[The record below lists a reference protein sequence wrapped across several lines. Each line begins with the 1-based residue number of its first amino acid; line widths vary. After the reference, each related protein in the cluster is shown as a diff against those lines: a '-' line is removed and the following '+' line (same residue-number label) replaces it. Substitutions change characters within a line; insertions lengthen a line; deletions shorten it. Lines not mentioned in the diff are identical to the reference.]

1 MLKEWFYHIGR
12 AMMSLPIRIF
22 IRKIHFDGTEN
33 FVKNKPVLI
42 ACNHP
47 NSFLDG
53 IVFEYFYNRKIYT
66 LTRGDVF
73 ANPIV
78 NHIFRSARLLPI
90 FRSTDASAAAA
101 RAGNNK
107 TFDECYGIF
116 KKNQSILIF
125 TEGIAKPEK
134 DVRRLKK
141 GTAAIAIDALK
152 RSDYTMDINIV
163 PAAINYQTFFTAR
176 RSIHVQFS
184 KPIRML
190 DYIAEAKENEQ
201 QLTLDITNS
210 LETSFHDEIVK
221 TVGDHEEERNFAHD
235 MMANDSFRPLAYKSK
250 NLWKPSV
257 AKFNA
262 QESSF
267 WQKVSAYKNAIE
279 SKGVSDANIANR
291 SFDYLSMFIAIFTF
305 AISFPVFIM
314 AYLLWQITLKITE
327 VKVKNAVFKDSF
339 ILGIGMV
346 LILFLTIGVVS
357 YFFATQQSF
366 WPILYAIG
374 ALYGTVCW
382 FNVLDD
388 IPFLWK
394 ELKWLGLSEHDKS
407 ALTAQRQEIIKTLY

>member
-1 MLKEWFYHIGR
+1 MLKEWFYHIGK

-53 IVFEYFYNRKIYT
+53 IVFEYFYHRKIYT

-107 TFDECYGIF
+107 TFDECYEIF

-141 GTAAIAIDALK
+141 GTAAIALDALK

-176 RSIHVQFS
+176 RSIHVKFS

-190 DYIAEAKENEQ
+190 DYIAQAKENEQ

-221 TVGDHEEERNFAHD
+221 TVGDHEDERNFAHD

-257 AKFNA
+257 AQFNA
-262 QESSF
+262 QNGAF
-267 WQKVSAYKNAIE
+267 WKEVSAYKSAVE

-291 SFDYLSMFIAIFTF
+291 SFDYLSMLIAIVTF
-305 AISFPVFIM
+305 GISFPVFII
-314 AYLLWQITLKITE
+314 AYLLWQVTLKITE
-327 VKVKNAVFKDSF
+327 VKVKNVVFKDSF
-339 ILGIGMV
+339 IIGIGMF
-346 LILFLTIGVVS
+346 LILFLTIGVVV
-357 YFFATQQSF
+357 YFFETLQSF
-366 WPILYAIG
+366 WPILYAMG

-394 ELKWLGLSEHDKS
+394 EFKWLGLSEHDKS
-407 ALTAQRQEIIKTLY
+407 ALTAQRQEIMKTLY